1 MFLSAPAK
9 AVLILHHV
17 VVSARA
23 ASACVRLE
31 DTTMPHPLQLL
42 SMGFLDLP
50 PSSAGRGQRPE
61 KYSGLRPSLR
71 DVPSTFS

>member
-1 MFLSAPAK
+1 MFALNCLSVRPETNNYYYHTDSHKPLHVLSAGK

-31 DTTMPHPLQLL
+31 DTTMPHPLQLA
-42 SMGFLDLP
+42 SMGFLD
-50 PSSAGRGQRPE
+50 
-61 KYSGLRPSLR
+61 
-71 DVPSTFS
+71 